1 MYATFFFLASL
12 LRRSDPT
19 SSFLRGLNQ
28 EWLSDVQEFLHVGLP
43 KLLFI
48 ALYAWALILLV
59 NFVTG
64 RILKVAER
72 RDTVGPARGA
82 QIRTLATVIR
92 ATGIV
97 IVGFLAFLQIMEN
110 VLHFN
115 LGPFLA
121 SAGVAGVAIGL
132 AAQTIVKDVL
142 NGVLILIEDQYNVGD
157 VVTLA
162 GMTGIVDSMTLRK
175 TTVRG
180 FDGTLYLIPNSQITN
195 VANQSRDF
203 SVSTLNVSVD
213 FSANPDQ
220 VIPLLKQIA
229 LEVRNE
235 PAFKDVFIADPQ
247 VFGVDSI
254 KGTEVI
260 YPIQIRTLP
269 RRQFDAMREMQRR
282 IRLALEEH
290 HLLPGSPYRVLSGSG
305 QTTNAAREAEAPKPA
320 DPTTAK
326 PNETNPFTGEQS

>member
-1 MYATFFFLASL
+1 VYATIFSLGFDPVPAFLNRL
-12 LRRSDPT
+12 D
-19 SSFLRGLNQ
+19 Q
-28 EWLSDVQEFLHVGLP
+28 EWISDVQEFLRNGLP

-59 NFVTG
+59 NFITTRV
-64 RILKVAER
+64 IKAAER
-72 RDTVGPARGA
+72 SDMLGVSRGA
-82 QIRTLATVIR
+82 QVRTLATVIR

-97 IVGFLAFLQIMEN
+97 LVAFLAFLQIMEN

-142 NGVLILIEDQYNVGD
+142 NGILILIEDQYNVGD

-162 GMTGIVDSMTLRK
+162 GMTGTVDSMTLRK

-180 FDGTLYLIPNSQITN
+180 FDGTIYIIPNSQITN

-213 FSANPDQ
+213 FSANPDE
-220 VIPLLKQIA
+220 VIPLLKKIA
-229 LEVRNE
+229 LDVRNE
-235 PAFKDVFIADPQ
+235 PAYKNIFIDDPQ

-260 YPIQIRTLP
+260 YPIQFKTLP
-269 RRQFDAMREMQRR
+269 RKQYDAMREAQRR

-290 HLLPGSPYRVLSGSG
+290 NLLPGSPYRVLSGSSPSVS
-305 QTTNAAREAEAPKPA
+305 RSAEPAKAP

-326 PNETNPFTGEQS
+326 PNETNPFTGESS